1 MKKKQK
7 FGDYNY
13 TITTHVPPDYS
24 MWQIGNS
31 MESDE
36 YIPFC
41 KCVKG
46 STHSVDTSSL
56 LAVKFSKDT
65 VSFLRYATSYGLDS
79 VTACDYIIENG
90 AKARYPHLDESVL
103 EKIDKMAIDVKK
115 ILEPVYNN

>member
-24 MWQIGNS
+24 MWQIGNC
-31 MESDE
+31 MKSDE

-41 KCVKG
+41 KCIKN
-46 STHSVDTSSL
+46 STCSVDTSSL
-56 LAVKFSKDT
+56 LAVKFPKNI

-79 VTACDYIIENG
+79 IAACDYIIENG

-103 EKIDKMAIDVKK
+103 EKIDKMAIDVRK